1 MKKLIA
7 LILFALMVFE
17 ATASTPTVT
26 TTRKAYGGM
35 SAYSFS
41 FTTTAIG
48 TGDTAVVVPSDAN
61 YFVTDSYNNQDP
73 TLYFSSSETTLD
85 SVRFTIV
92 WQGKDTPSGTWRTL
106 ESVTADSALVK
117 LDVFTQNTYGR
128 WPLMRVL
135 IISNSA
141 KTAVQTITGNINW
154 KKDL

>member
-1 MKKLIA
+1 MKKLFI
-7 LILFALMVFE
+7 LIMLIGMGIE
-17 ATASTPTVT
+17 AFASTPTVT
-26 TTRKAYGGM
+26 VSRKAYGGM

-48 TGDTAVVVPSDAN
+48 TGDTAIVVPSGND

-73 TLYFSSSETTLD
+73 TLYFASTETTLD

-92 WQGKDTPSGTWRTL
+92 WQGKSTPNGTWRTL

-128 WPLMRVL
+128 WPIMRVL
-135 IISNSA
+135 LIPNSA
-141 KTAVQTITGNINW
+141 KTSVQTITGSILW
-154 KKDL
+154 KKG